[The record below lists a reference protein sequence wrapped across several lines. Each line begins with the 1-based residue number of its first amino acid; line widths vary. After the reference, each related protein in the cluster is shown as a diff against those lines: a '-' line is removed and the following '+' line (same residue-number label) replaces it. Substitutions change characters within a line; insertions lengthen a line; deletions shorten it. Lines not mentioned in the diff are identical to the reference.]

1 MATLLTEGCEGKLVF
16 VVGVSLTTVSWCV
29 CALSLLTLGQTQK
42 GVQKKTLD
50 LDPSRTPDPTMVF
63 G

>member
-42 GVQKKTLD
+42 RVKKK
-50 LDPSRTPDPTMVF
+50 P
-63 G
+63 